1 MSQQIDA
8 PTGSFKAN
16 AALTHRKLVKL
27 NSSRKLALNAVGIST
42 FTGVTL
48 GNQPT
53 ADAHVSIKFK
63 KAPGTFICTADG
75 VIAAG
80 ASIYAAASGKVSTS
94 VSGSIIGIALEA
106 ATADGSEIECDL
118 Y

>member
-8 PTGSFKAN
+8 PNGSFLAN

-27 NSSRKLALNAVGIST
+27 NSSRKLVLNAVGIST
-42 FTGVTL
+42 FTGVTI

-53 ADAHVSIKFK
+53 ADAHCSVKFR
-63 KAPGTFICTADG
+63 KAPGTHICTADG

-80 ASIYAAASGKVSTS
+80 VSIYAAAAGKVSTT
-94 VSGSIIGIALEA
+94 VSGSIIGLSLEA
-106 ATADGSEIECDL
+106 ATADGSEIECEL